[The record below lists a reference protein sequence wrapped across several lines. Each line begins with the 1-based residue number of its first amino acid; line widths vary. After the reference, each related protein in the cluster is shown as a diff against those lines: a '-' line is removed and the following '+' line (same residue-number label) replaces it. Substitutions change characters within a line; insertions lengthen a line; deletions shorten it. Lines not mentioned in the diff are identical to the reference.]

1 MVFAFVEANRGKY
14 STKLMCAV
22 LEVSEGGYYQW
33 RKRPKSSRAIRDEDL
48 GRKISIFHCGS
59 RSTYG
64 APRIHKDL
72 KVSGEKVGRKRVA
85 RLMKQHGL
93 RGKCKRR
100 FKITSKGNPKRVAVQ
115 NHLEQNFSATQPN
128 QKWASDIT
136 YVPTREGWLYL
147 AVVLDLFSRKVV
159 GWAMSSRMTDDLTL
173 NALRMALQ
181 RRLTQSKT
189 DYPGL
194 IFHSDK
200 GSQYASA
207 AFRLE
212 LDKYRITQSMSGEG
226 NCFDNAVSES
236 FFATLKTE
244 EVKPRGRSGYNT
256 RQQAMTTLFDYI
268 ETFYNRTR
276 RHSTLGYLSP
286 LDFENLNQHNAR
298 QVA

>member
-1 MVFAFVEANRGKY
+1 MAFAFVKENRGRY
-14 STKLMCAV
+14 PTKLVCEV
-22 LEVSEGGYYQW
+22 LGVSEGGYYHW

-48 GRKISIFHCGS
+48 SCKIEVFHCGS
-59 RSTYG
+59 RATYG

-72 KVSGEKVGRKRVA
+72 KASGEKVSRKRVA
-85 RLMKQHGL
+85 RLMKQQGL

-100 FKITSKGNPKRVAVQ
+100 FKVTTKSNPKRVAVQ
-115 NHLEQNFSATQPN
+115 NLLQQNFRTDEPN

-159 GWAMSSRMTDDLTL
+159 GWAMNSRMTDDLTL
-173 NALRMALQ
+173 KALKMALL
-181 RRLTQSKT
+181 RRSTHSKAN
-189 DYPGL
+189 YSGL

-200 GSQYASA
+200 GSQYGSA
-207 AFRLE
+207 AFKSV
-212 LDKYRITQSMSGEG
+212 LDKHFITQSMSGKG

-244 EVKPRGRSGYNT
+244 EVKPRGRGGYHT
-256 RQQAMTTLFDYI
+256 RQQAMTALFDYI

-276 RHSTLGYLSP
+276 RHSTLGFLSP